1 MLGAL
6 AHGGPPVGGLS
17 RMALLTVPEAAAE
30 LGVSARFGWELAQRG
45 ELPTLR
51 LGRLVRV
58 RPEDLARFCAAR
70 VEGGDESAARAS
82 TPAAKVEARTSGRR
96 RSA

>member
-1 MLGAL
+1 MT
-6 AHGGPPVGGLS
+6 
-17 RMALLTVPEAAAE
+17 LLTVPEAAAE
-30 LGVSARFGWELAQRG
+30 LGVSPRYGWELAQRG

-70 VEGGDESAARAS
+70 VAGGDGAATGS
-82 TPAAKVEARTSGRR
+82 TPAAARGGRR
-96 RSA
+96 ARLSCT

>member
-1 MLGAL
+1 
-6 AHGGPPVGGLS
+6 
-17 RMALLTVPEAAAE
+17 MALLTVPEAAAE

-45 ELPTLR
+45 ELPTLK

-70 VEGGDESAARAS
+70 VEGGETNAATGSAPAAARRAGGAS
-82 TPAAKVEARTSGRR
+82 ARARG
-96 RSA
+96 